1 MQFNN
6 LNFKLRYDA
15 GQQTKELKPGK
26 RKKLLEKKLRKESK
40 EREERGLEICKESK
54 EREERGLEICKV
66 CKFFINHQKSINI
79 KKSRVLILKP

>member
-40 EREERGLEICKESK
+40 EREERGLEICK
-54 EREERGLEICKV
+54 V
-66 CKFFINHQKSINI
+66 CKFFINYQNCLTFRKVRY
-79 KKSRVLILKP
+79 KY

>member
-26 RKKLLEKKLRKESK
+26 EKSFREEAKKRKQRKKRK
-40 EREERGLEICKESK
+40 GIGDMQNL
-54 EREERGLEICKV
+54 
-66 CKFFINHQKSINI
+66 
-79 KKSRVLILKP
+79 

>member
-40 EREERGLEICKESK
+40 EREERGLEICK
-54 EREERGLEICKV
+54 V

-79 KKSRVLILKP
+79 